1 MLLYISAYGFTVKRF
16 LTSVFMLWMA
26 IVFVLNVV
34 QQRRELPFV
43 QYAVFVR
50 CDTFLCS
57 LRGACRTSGK
67 CSHALTD
74 FHDKLWFA
82 LQKFSD

>member
-1 MLLYISAYGFTVKRF
+1 MSVLTLLLILTAASKMLLYISAYGFTVKRI

-43 QYAVFVR
+43 QYAVLSGAILF
-50 CDTFLCS
+50 CALCVAPVGHLVS
-57 LRGACRTSGK
+57 A
-67 CSHALTD
+67 AMP
-74 FHDKLWFA
+74 
-82 LQKFSD
+82 